1 MENNI
6 TNLPWAPRYCQ
17 LDTLTSFTKKGNEN
31 IQHFIYNRMPLMDLV
46 TQGYSCQ
53 LEMPS
58 LPQFESPF
66 SFFFCKKKKSELFK
80 TIEKLYPKLRK
91 EENGNM
97 YKFSSLL
104 IFLAIYTCANYSEPI
119 KLHKIML

>member
-1 MENNI
+1 
-6 TNLPWAPRYCQ
+6 
-17 LDTLTSFTKKGNEN
+17 
-31 IQHFIYNRMPLMDLV
+31 MPLMDLV